1 MNEQRARQA
10 IEAARKWQNNSEL
23 CIAAEIVEDLID
35 ELEARLPPL
44 LTEEESQLVIGAIP
58 LQALPDTAAKDDNYQ
73 EQAGAVV
80 GGD

>member
-1 MNEQRARQA
+1 MSDERARRA
-10 IEAARKWQNNSEL
+10 IELAREWQGNSEL

-58 LQALPDTAAKDDNYQ
+58 LQALP
-73 EQAGAVV
+73 E
-80 GGD
+80 